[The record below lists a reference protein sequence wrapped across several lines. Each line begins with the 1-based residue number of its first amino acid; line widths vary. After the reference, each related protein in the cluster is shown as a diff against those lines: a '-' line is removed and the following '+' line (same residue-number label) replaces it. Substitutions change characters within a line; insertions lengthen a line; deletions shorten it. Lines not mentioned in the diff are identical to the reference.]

1 MSIRRI
7 VSLCFIVAF
16 GLSACSYFSGEQT
29 QRSVPPLPD
38 EPVADTGERL
48 YQRDC
53 AWCHGNE
60 GAGTSNGPDLVT
72 AQNGPALTD
81 FMLRT
86 GRMPLTYP
94 GQSTGHGEPLYDE
107 EEIAALVDYAASL
120 DEDPGPAIPTPQPEA
135 ADRALGGELYF
146 ENCAACHSA
155 TAVGG
160 TLTSEQAEDTADP
173 VLTGSEL
180 VSPGLGQATAVEI
193 AEAIVGGPG
202 NMPAFGDETLSPS
215 QRDAVVSYVLY
226 MQDPSDRGGAPIGR
240 IGPVAEGAVAW
251 IIGLGLLVL
260 VVRWI
265 GTKADDT

>member
-1 MSIRRI
+1 MITRGLG
-7 VSLCFIVAF
+7 VLCYVGAL
-16 GLSACSYFSGEQT
+16 GLSACSYFSGDQTQPSRAPLPQEQT
-29 QRSVPPLPD
+29 
-38 EPVADTGERL
+38 ADVGERL

-60 GAGTSNGPDLVT
+60 GGGTSNGPDLLT

-86 GRMPLTYP
+86 GRMPLTHP
-94 GQSTGHGEPLYDE
+94 EQSTDHGDSLYDE
-107 EEIAALVDYAASL
+107 EEIAALVEYVTSL
-120 DEDPGPAIPTPQPEA
+120 DDDPGPAIPTPQPEA

-173 VLTGSEL
+173 VLTGSDL
-180 VSPGLGQATAVEI
+180 VSPGLGEATAVEI

-226 MQDPSDRGGAPIGR
+226 MQDPNDRGGAPIGR
-240 IGPVAEGAVAW
+240 IGPVVEGAVAW

-260 VVRWI
+260 AVRWI